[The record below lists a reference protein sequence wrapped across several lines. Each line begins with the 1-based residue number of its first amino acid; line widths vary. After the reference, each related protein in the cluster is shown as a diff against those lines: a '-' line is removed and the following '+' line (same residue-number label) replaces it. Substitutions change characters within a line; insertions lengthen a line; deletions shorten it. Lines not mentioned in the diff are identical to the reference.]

1 MKGAKKSTTEMAAS
15 EPIETKPGSAHQIA
29 SGAVIRSMGR
39 SLQRRH
45 RFSSTSRWPGGSATV
60 ALGTLTFGLSF
71 SAVLFTVAAF
81 GTDDLVTRELSRD
94 HSRARHLLGNVV
106 ALKVVIGL
114 GLLGVVAAVV
124 EIQGYAIST
133 SVAIVVIAFGVGI
146 ETITKTFYSVF
157 QAYERMRIHLRLL
170 DSERTSVAILG
181 IVVVLDGGNLL
192 GVAVVFAGGAALG
205 LASAIFY
212 LHQRLGWPEWDV
224 DRSRWVTVI
233 KAGIPIGLVTIL
245 YVSLI
250 KLDISLL
257 SFLKQGNN
265 TLKSGTTAQ
274 LTG

>member
-1 MKGAKKSTTEMAAS
+1 MKGAKKGTTEMAAS

-29 SGAVIRSMGR
+29 SGAVIRSIGEIVAKAA
-39 SLQRRH
+39 SVLFYIAVARRLGD
-45 RFSSTSRWPGGSATV
+45 SSFGDFI
-60 ALGTLTFGLSF
+60 FGLSSS

-81 GTDDLVTRELSRD
+81 GTDDLVTREVLRD

-157 QAYERMRIHLRLL
+157 QAYEKMQYMSASLTLQ
-170 DSERTSVAILG
+170 RTSVAILG

-192 GVAVVFAGGAALG
+192 GVAVVFAGGAPVG
-205 LASAIFY
+205 
-212 LHQRLGWPEWDV
+212 
-224 DRSRWVTVI
+224 
-233 KAGIPIGLVTIL
+233 
-245 YVSLI
+245 
-250 KLDISLL
+250 
-257 SFLKQGNN
+257 
-265 TLKSGTTAQ
+265 
-274 LTG
+274 